1 MLIDKN
7 IIKKNLMKELCL
19 KQSTLYDKLFDEY
32 VDEICDLSVNIVTAL
47 SETDTKYLRTRL
59 GLYNNGEIQPYRV
72 IADSSNNLAQNICVA
87 MHKIYNN
94 MRNRIISGSVNNR
107 DDMSKMSSLM
117 LNPQYRNTDISK
129 LNLNSRIR
137 RVLNNR
143 VNTIYD
149 LLSCGYDD
157 LERLGL
163 GIESIKV
170 LIDKIH
176 EFNLKIID
184 ELTDEERKI
193 IISMSSNEKINNS
206 SLSWIKNIDRMVV
219 RNISPNRNIGNL
231 KKYYLSTGVLS
242 NDALDDAKK
251 VGIDL
256 GKFKMSAIDIIN
268 SRMSFEELLELP
280 LINVDFSLR
289 IYNALNRWGLKTIG
303 DIVKLNVKEIRKIRG
318 INEVGIDEIT
328 DLIHSIGL
336 NFRNENT
343 KLNIYAIR
351 IYKRLDE
358 LASFDDN
365 KKKELITTYKLLS
378 EVKENLEDMSLKINS
393 EIIEKMKD
401 ENSKKKVKSSNKN

>member
-1 MLIDKN
+1 
-7 IIKKNLMKELCL
+7 
-19 KQSTLYDKLFDEY
+19 
-32 VDEICDLSVNIVTAL
+32 
-47 SETDTKYLRTRL
+47 
-59 GLYNNGEIQPYRV
+59 
-72 IADSSNNLAQNICVA
+72 
-87 MHKIYNN
+87 

-193 IISMSSNEKINNS
+193 IISMSSDEKINNS

-231 KKYYLSTGVLS
+231 KKYYLSTGILS

-268 SRMSFEELLELP
+268 SRMSFKELLELP

-289 IYNALNRWGLKTIG
+289 IYNALNRW
-303 DIVKLNVKEIRKIRG
+303 V
-318 INEVGIDEIT
+318 
-328 DLIHSIGL
+328 
-336 NFRNENT
+336 
-343 KLNIYAIR
+343 
-351 IYKRLDE
+351 
-358 LASFDDN
+358 
-365 KKKELITTYKLLS
+365 
-378 EVKENLEDMSLKINS
+378 
-393 EIIEKMKD
+393 
-401 ENSKKKVKSSNKN
+401 

>member
-1 MLIDKN
+1 
-7 IIKKNLMKELCL
+7 
-19 KQSTLYDKLFDEY
+19 
-32 VDEICDLSVNIVTAL
+32 
-47 SETDTKYLRTRL
+47 
-59 GLYNNGEIQPYRV
+59 
-72 IADSSNNLAQNICVA
+72 

-193 IISMSSNEKINNS
+193 IISMSSDEKINNS

-231 KKYYLSTGVLS
+231 KKYYLSTGILS

-268 SRMSFEELLELP
+268 SRMSFKELLELP

-289 IYNALNRWGLKTIG
+289 IYNALNRW
-303 DIVKLNVKEIRKIRG
+303 V
-318 INEVGIDEIT
+318 
-328 DLIHSIGL
+328 
-336 NFRNENT
+336 
-343 KLNIYAIR
+343 
-351 IYKRLDE
+351 
-358 LASFDDN
+358 
-365 KKKELITTYKLLS
+365 
-378 EVKENLEDMSLKINS
+378 
-393 EIIEKMKD
+393 
-401 ENSKKKVKSSNKN
+401 